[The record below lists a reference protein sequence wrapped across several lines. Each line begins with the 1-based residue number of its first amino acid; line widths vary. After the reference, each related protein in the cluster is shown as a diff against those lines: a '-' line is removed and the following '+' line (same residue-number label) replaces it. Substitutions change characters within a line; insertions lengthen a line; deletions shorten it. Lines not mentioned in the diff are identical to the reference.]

1 MIKIA
6 IAVIVGLIVLSQT
19 AFVVT
24 EPEQSLVLQFG
35 KPVRTIR
42 NPGLYFKYP
51 FIQDRKTFEKR
62 VLVADARPQEYLTLD
77 KKRLNVDT
85 VSRWRVAD
93 PLVFYMT
100 VRDYRGAVDRL
111 SESIGGLLRQEIASH
126 NFRDFVRAERENIM
140 KLVTKGT
147 REATKWFGIAVVD
160 VRIKRIDLPEAVQNS
175 VFARMKA
182 ERGRIAKQYR
192 AEGEEAARKIRGDAD
207 RQREVLLAE
216 AYERSQTLRGEGD
229 ARAAAIYAA
238 AYRENEEFYS
248 FFKHLEVYEK
258 IFGPDTTL
266 LLRSDSPLM
275 RFVDS
280 PFGEKKSHASPSR

>member
-6 IAVIVGLIVLSQT
+6 IAVIIALVLLSQT
-19 AFVVT
+19 AFVVS
-24 EPEQSLVLQFG
+24 EPEQTLVLQFG

-42 NPGLYFKYP
+42 EPGLYFKYP
-51 FIQDRKTFEKR
+51 FIQDRRTFEKR

-77 KKRLNVDT
+77 KKRLSVDT

-93 PLVFYMT
+93 PLIFYMT
-100 VRDYRGAVDRL
+100 VRDYVGAVDRL

-140 KLVTKGT
+140 ELVTKGT
-147 REATKWFGIAVVD
+147 ADATQWFGIAVVD

-182 ERGRIAKQYR
+182 ERERIAKQYR
-192 AEGEEAARKIRGDAD
+192 AEGEEDARKIRADAD

-229 ARAAAIYAA
+229 AQAAAVYAD
-238 AYRENEEFYS
+238 AYQKNEEFYS
-248 FFKHLEVYEK
+248 FTKHLEVYQK
-258 IFGPDTTL
+258 VFGTDTTL
-266 LLRSDSPLM
+266 LLRPDSSLM

-280 PFGEKKSHASPSR
+280 PFGDKKSHASPSR